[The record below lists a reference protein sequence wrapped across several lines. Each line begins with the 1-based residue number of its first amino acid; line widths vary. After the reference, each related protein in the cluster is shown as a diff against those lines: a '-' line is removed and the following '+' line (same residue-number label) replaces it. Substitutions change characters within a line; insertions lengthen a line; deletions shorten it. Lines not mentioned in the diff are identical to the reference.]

1 VFAKE
6 GVGADYLEKTK
17 AQFLRERETQLKTN
31 GFWVG
36 WLASSYR
43 FGDDPTLVLDPSKMI
58 GRMTVDNV
66 KAAAKKY
73 LDAKQY
79 YQAVLM
85 PAPGTAAPVA
95 PAAAPAP
102 AAKK

>member
-1 VFAKE
+1 
-6 GVGADYLEKTK
+6 
-17 AQFLRERETQLKTN
+17 
-31 GFWVG
+31 
-36 WLASSYR
+36 
-43 FGDDPTLVLDPSKMI
+43 MI